1 MPDDRIGACVHDSS
15 VRTGLNQT
23 MNAVL
28 EVERCPGEQS
38 HSNIQHKQPNEA
50 SCMLRHRYTVRKE
63 NARGQGRH
71 TCESCH
77 YRRQRLGSKTATGHD
92 PSPSSRRGSPA
103 VLHIRAA
110 FLHLHFRFLSAF
122 PNSGF
127 AQGEASRH
135 AHSEVEPKAPET
147 GADGGA
153 GHDERGKLLFSW
165 PAAAGRTSES
175 VRKAM
180 LGAQA
185 SVP

>member
-1 MPDDRIGACVHDSS
+1 M
-15 VRTGLNQT
+15 
-23 MNAVL
+23 
-28 EVERCPGEQS
+28 
-38 HSNIQHKQPNEA
+38 
-50 SCMLRHRYTVRKE
+50 
-63 NARGQGRH
+63 
-71 TCESCH
+71 
-77 YRRQRLGSKTATGHD
+77 
-92 PSPSSRRGSPA
+92 
-103 VLHIRAA
+103 HIRAA

-127 AQGEASRH
+127 AQGEASHH